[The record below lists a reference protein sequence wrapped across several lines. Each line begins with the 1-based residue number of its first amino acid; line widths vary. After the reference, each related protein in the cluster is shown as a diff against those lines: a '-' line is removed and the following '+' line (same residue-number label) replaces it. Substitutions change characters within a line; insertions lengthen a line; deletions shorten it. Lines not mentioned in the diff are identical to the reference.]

1 MIYLDNA
8 ATTWPKPES
17 VYQAADSCFRQ
28 YGANPGRGGHRLSL
42 QAGRIILETREL
54 LASLFNIA
62 DSSRIVFTANVTEA
76 LNLALK
82 GWLKP
87 GEHLLITS
95 MEHNAVARPAFRLQ
109 DLGVEHTVVPCSPE
123 GRLAL
128 GDLERSLRPHTR
140 LICINHASN
149 VIGTIQPLEEIGEL
163 AAQKG
168 IPLLVDC
175 AQTAGVV
182 PIDVQKAKIDLL
194 AFTGHKGLYGP
205 PGTGGLYIG
214 QDLSLQTLIEGGT
227 GSKSELLEQPAE
239 LPERFE
245 SGTPNTSG
253 LAGLGAGVEFVLKTG
268 LAKIRQHE
276 QELTEQLLKGL
287 RRIKGITLYGPG
299 NPAEQTA
306 VVAFNLDGRDSAEA
320 GYLLDQDFDI
330 AARGGLHCAP
340 LAHRTMGTI
349 RTGAVRLSMGYFN
362 TAEEIEQVLAALH
375 AIAQDK
381 SMLSRLA

>member
-17 VYQAADSCFRQ
+17 VYQAADQCLRQ
-28 YGANPGRGGHRLSL
+28 YGANPGRGGHQMSL

-54 LASLFNIA
+54 LANLFNIT
-62 DSSRIVFTANVTEA
+62 DSSRIVFTGNVTEA
-76 LNLALK
+76 LNLGIK
-82 GWLKP
+82 GLLKP
-87 GEHLLITS
+87 GDHLVITS

-109 DLGVEHTVVPCSPE
+109 GLGVEHTVVPCSPE
-123 GRLAL
+123 GRLAIR
-128 GDLERSLRPHTR
+128 DLEKSLRPQTR
-140 LICINHASN
+140 LICLNHASN
-149 VIGTIQPLEEIGEL
+149 VIGTIQPLEEVGEL
-163 AAQKG
+163 AAKKG

-205 PGTGGLYIG
+205 PGTGGLYISKN
-214 QDLSLQTLIEGGT
+214 LKLQTLIEGGT
-227 GSKSELLEQPAE
+227 GSKSELLEQPE
-239 LPERFE
+239 DLPERFE

-253 LAGLGAGVEFVLKTG
+253 LAGLGTGVRFILNTG
-268 LAKIRQHE
+268 LAKIRRHE

-287 RRIKGITLYGPG
+287 RRIEGVTLYGPG

-306 VVAFNLDGRDSAEA
+306 VVSFNLSGREA
-320 GYLLDQDFDI
+320 GEVCFALDQVFDI

-349 RTGAVRLSMGYFN
+349 GIGTVRLSMGYFN
-362 TAEEIEQVLAALH
+362 TAEEIDQALRALR
-375 AIAQDK
+375 AIALDK
-381 SMLSRLA
+381 PLATRLA